1 MDLSSIKL
9 VVADMDGTLL
19 NSQHEVSQQFFE
31 LYPLLKEK
39 GVQFAAASGRQFDS
53 ITDKLRPIADEITI
67 IAENGGFAIHKGLEL
82 VSTPL
87 PPHQKNI
94 ILRELEAID
103 DAHAVLCGKYAAY
116 LLSNS
121 QPFLDKLQEYYT
133 HFNILEDLYSHDGEV
148 MKIAVYH
155 DRGSEEN
162 IYPYVKHLEGD
173 LKVKVSGE
181 FWVDLSHPDANKGH
195 ALELIQK
202 ELGIGRHETLVF
214 GDYNNDLEMLAL
226 ADHSY
231 AMANAHPNVLQAANY
246 TTLSND
252 QYGVE
257 IVLEELLRSKS

>member
-1 MDLSSIKL
+1 
-9 VVADMDGTLL
+9 MDGTLL
-19 NSQHEVSQQFFE
+19 NSHHKVSQQFFE

-67 IAENGGFAIHKGLEL
+67 IAENGGFAVHNGVEI

-87 PPHQKNI
+87 PYDQKDI
-94 ILRELEAID
+94 ILNELKTVK
-103 DAHAVLCGKYAAY
+103 DAQAVLCGKFSAY
-116 LLSNS
+116 LLPNS
-121 QPFLDKLQEYYT
+121 KPFLDHLQEYYT
-133 HFNILEDLYSHDGEV
+133 QFNILDDLHAYEGEV

-155 DRGSEEN
+155 HQGSEEH

-195 ALELIQK
+195 ALELIQR
-202 ELGIGRHETLVF
+202 ELGIGRQETLVF

-231 AMANAHPNVLQAANY
+231 AMANAHPNVLKAANF

-252 QYGVE
+252 QFGVE

>member
-1 MDLSSIKL
+1 MDLSAIKL

-19 NSQHEVSQQFFE
+19 NSRHQVSEQFFE
-31 LYPLLKEK
+31 LYPRLKEK

-53 ITDKLRPIADEITI
+53 IVDKLKPIAKDITI
-67 IAENGGFAIHKGLEL
+67 IAENGGFAMHNGIEV
-82 VSTPL
+82 VSNPL
-87 PPHQKNI
+87 PPNQKDV
-94 ILRELEAID
+94 ILKELEPIK
-103 DAHAVLCGKYAAY
+103 DAHAVLCGKFSAY

-133 HFNILEDLYSHDGEV
+133 HFNILEDLYAYQGEV

-155 DRGSEEN
+155 DEGSEEH

-195 ALELIQK
+195 ALQLIQQ
-202 ELGIGRHETLVF
+202 ELGIDRHETLVF

-226 ADHSY
+226 ADYSY
-231 AMANAHPNVLQAANY
+231 AMANSHPNVLKAANY

-252 QYGVE
+252 QFGVE
-257 IVLEELLRSKS
+257 VVLEELLRSKS